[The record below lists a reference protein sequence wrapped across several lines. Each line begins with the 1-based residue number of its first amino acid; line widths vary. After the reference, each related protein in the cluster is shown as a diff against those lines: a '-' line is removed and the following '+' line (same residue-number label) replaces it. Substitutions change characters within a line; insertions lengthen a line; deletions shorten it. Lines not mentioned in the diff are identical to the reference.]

1 MNVTV
6 STTPTFTRIE
16 CEEDIS
22 YDLCLEVDFEDGEN
36 DVAVLNK
43 VKGED
48 TVFWGKLKREETR
61 VAAIMENPEYTDDL
75 EVTGLI
81 IAELQ
86 PLLLIFKFTVD
97 IFDNIFFVI
106 RLLSIVYMQ

>member
-1 MNVTV
+1 M
-6 STTPTFTRIE
+6 FMRIE
-16 CEEDIS
+16 CEEDIN

-61 VAAIMENPEYTDDL
+61 VAAIMEDPEYPDDL
-75 EVTGLI
+75 EVTGPI
-81 IAELQ
+81 RVELQ
-86 PLLLIFKFTVD
+86 PLLISLFYFVVD
-97 IFDNIFFVI
+97 IFYNMFFV
-106 RLLSIVYMQ
+106 SGCNQ

>member
-1 MNVTV
+1 MYVTV

-16 CEEDIS
+16 CEEDIH

-36 DVAVLNK
+36 DVAVLHK

-61 VAAIMENPEYTDDL
+61 VAAIMENPKYPDDL
-75 EVTGLI
+75 EVKSLI
-81 IAELQ
+81 RDEL
-86 PLLLIFKFTVD
+86 LK
-97 IFDNIFFVI
+97 
-106 RLLSIVYMQ
+106 

>member
-16 CEEDIS
+16 CEEDIN

-61 VAAIMENPEYTDDL
+61 VAAIMENPEYPDEL
-75 EVTGLI
+75 EVKSLI
-81 IAELQ
+81 GAKITRQ
-86 PLLLIFKFTVD
+86 
-97 IFDNIFFVI
+97 
-106 RLLSIVYMQ
+106 S

>member
-16 CEEDIS
+16 CEEDIN
-22 YDLCLEVDFEDGEN
+22 YDLCLEVNFEDGEN
-36 DVAVLNK
+36 DLAVLNK

-48 TVFWGKLKREETR
+48 TVFWGKLKGEETR
-61 VAAIMENPEYTDDL
+61 VAAIMENPEYPDDL

-86 PLLLIFKFTVD
+86 PLLIFKFVVD
-97 IFDNIFFVI
+97 IFDHIFSFAI
-106 RLLSIVYMQ
+106 RLLSIVNMQ

>member
-1 MNVTV
+1 M
-6 STTPTFTRIE
+6 RIE
-16 CEEDIS
+16 CEEDIN

-61 VAAIMENPEYTDDL
+61 VAAIMEDPEYPDAL
-75 EVTGLI
+75 EVTGPI
-81 IAELQ
+81 RVELQ
-86 PLLLIFKFTVD
+86 PLLKYID
-97 IFDNIFFVI
+97 IIILFCCRYFLQYVFCI
-106 RLLSIVYMQ
+106 RLQSIVYTH